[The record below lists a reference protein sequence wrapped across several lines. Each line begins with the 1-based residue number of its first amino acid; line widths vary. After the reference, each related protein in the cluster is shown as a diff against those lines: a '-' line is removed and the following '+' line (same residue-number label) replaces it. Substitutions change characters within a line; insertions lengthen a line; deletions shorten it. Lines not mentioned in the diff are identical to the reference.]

1 MNQKRIDEMIP
12 IALNLLEHPLDSFKE
27 IKKGNKIISG
37 YTSAI
42 DAFGPAIIQAELA
55 KTLAFYMKKSEG
67 TDRRKID
74 ALVKE
79 VINEVYPLKS
89 EYKNRNLL
97 DIYIQETKN
106 KPTLEKL
113 RFKDKVLE
121 AITACKLAKLS
132 FEKDESEQKDKDN
145 ENES

>member
-1 MNQKRIDEMIP
+1 
-12 IALNLLEHPLDSFKE
+12 
-27 IKKGNKIISG
+27 
-37 YTSAI
+37 
-42 DAFGPAIIQAELA
+42 
-55 KTLAFYMKKSEG
+55 MKKSEG

>member
-1 MNQKRIDEMIP
+1 M
-12 IALNLLEHPLDSFKE
+12 DSFKE

-42 DAFGPAIIQAELA
+42 DAFGPAIIQAGLA
-55 KTLAFYMKKSEG
+55 RTLAFYMKKSEG